1 MHGLPDDG
9 YPALLQ
15 PGFAPFVLM
24 LQRHVPW
31 ADERLRWGAG
41 GAACAHASPFAG
53 MLQGACVWSGSSG
66 QLHC

>member
-31 ADERLRWGAG
+31 ADERLRSVRTGAS
-41 GAACAHASPFAG
+41 ACRRMALA
-53 MLQGACVWSGSSG
+53 VRE
-66 QLHC
+66 